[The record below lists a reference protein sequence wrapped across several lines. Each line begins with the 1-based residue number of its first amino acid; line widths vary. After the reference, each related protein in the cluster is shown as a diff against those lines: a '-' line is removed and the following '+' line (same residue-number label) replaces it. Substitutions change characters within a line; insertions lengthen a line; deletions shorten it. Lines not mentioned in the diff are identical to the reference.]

1 MKYVDINHEKIFR
14 YVRNIITS
22 SYKPIL
28 FGLLLMFFIMPQMSI
43 GSAGVQKI
51 GHMGNGNSF
60 DLVEANGY
68 LYVGQ
73 GTEIRVYDASSD
85 SKISQLSWK
94 NYKFKTDTGSLVR
107 GLDLKSNYLY
117 VASTKRF
124 TILDISNPATPAVVS
139 YIEPSIVKGAEIRD
153 VKVKDNY
160 AFLAAS
166 GAGILVIDIS
176 NKKKPALVAT
186 LKLGGYNRPWR
197 LTVSGNYLYTA
208 VGSDNRLYVIDITN
222 PANPSIKGS
231 WSANAGT
238 NTFSG
243 VAVKGKYAYVTEYHN
258 GVHVVDISNPAKPAG
273 VAKLMGM
280 DANDI
285 KILGN
290 YAYVS
295 VRYQGFNII
304 DISNPTSIKIVGKG
318 ADIPGYIEG
327 IFPTSKYTFLA
338 AESKGFGIYST
349 SDITKPKLAAQI
361 PVVGGSHS
369 IAVKGNYMY
378 IGAHNDGV
386 WVIDISNP
394 ANPVEVAYVKYAG
407 RSEDIDIQGNY
418 LFTAADWGGLNIID
432 ISSPTNPVLLVKDYG
447 DHIDGVI
454 ADGNYVYT
462 SVYYPQKSL
471 GAVSITNP
479 SKPAYVSK
487 TEIGISL
494 SKFAKYGQKYLLV
507 ASPGGSSKGL
517 HIFDVSN
524 KAKPVRV
531 STFGS
536 GTAYRDVA
544 VNGNTA
550 VAVTGNDVV
559 TIDLSN
565 AANPKLIGKV
575 SYSGAWSG
583 RSVDAYNNIA
593 YAAGGPNGHVRVLD
607 IKNPSSI
614 KLLGTFDLP
623 DYAGD
628 IVYSNGKIF
637 AAADKAGVYIL
648 SYNGGYTPTPAPT
661 PKPTPAPTPEPAPE
675 PTPELTPQPTPTPA
689 PIDTPEPTPEPTP
702 TPTPIDTP
710 EPTPIPTPIDTP
722 EPTPTPTPI
731 DTPMPAPMPTPAPT
745 PPGTIYH
752 FSAESGK
759 AGWRASGLWHISS
772 NRYTSGNYSIWY
784 GSKSTKTYDI
794 GIAHSG
800 NMISPEIDLKG
811 SRQPKLSFWSWYQT
825 EPNINYDKKLLQ
837 ISVNNGAWRTL
848 KQLNHTKENWVK
860 ESIDLSGYAGNKI
873 RIRFVFNT
881 VDANY
886 NKYEGWYV
894 DDIMIVDD
902 TIVKKG

>member
-1 MKYVDINHEKIFR
+1 MKYVDKNNGKIFR
-14 YVRNIITS
+14 YAKHIITS

-28 FGLLLMFFIMPQMSI
+28 FGLLLMFFIAPQMSL
-43 GSAGVQKI
+43 GSTGVQKI

-73 GTEIRVYDASSD
+73 GTEIRVYDVSSD
-85 SKISQLSWK
+85 SKIAQLNWK
-94 NYKFKTDTGSLVR
+94 NYKYKTDTDSLVR

-124 TILDISNPATPAVVS
+124 TILDISNPAKPAVVS

-176 NKKKPALVAT
+176 NKKKPSLVAT

-208 VGSDNRLYVIDITN
+208 VGSDNRLYVIDITS

-258 GVHVVDISNPAKPAG
+258 GVHVVDISNPAKPVG

-318 ADIPGYIEG
+318 AEIPGYIEG

-349 SDITKPKLAAQI
+349 SDVTKPKLAVQI

-394 ANPVEVAYVKYAG
+394 ANPVEVAYVNYAG

-432 ISSPTNPVLLVKDYG
+432 ISNPTNPVMLTKDYG

-454 ADGNYVYT
+454 ADGDYVYT
-462 SVYYPQKSL
+462 SVYYPNDSL

-479 SKPAYVSK
+479 SKPSYVSK
-487 TEIGISL
+487 TDIGISL
-494 SKFAKYGQKYLLV
+494 SRFAKYGQKYLLV
-507 ASPGGSSKGL
+507 ASPGGSAKGL

-607 IKNPSSI
+607 IKNPSNI
-614 KLLGTFDLP
+614 KLLGTFELP
-623 DYAGD
+623 DYASD

-637 AAADKAGVYIL
+637 TAADKAGVYIL
-648 SYNGGYTPTPAPT
+648 SYNAGYTPAPT
-661 PKPTPAPTPEPAPE
+661 PKPTPEPAPE
-675 PTPELTPQPTPTPA
+675 PTPEPTPEITPRPTPEITPRPTPEKTPRPTPEPTPAPTPIDIPTPAPTPTPA
-689 PIDTPEPTPEPTP
+689 P
-702 TPTPIDTP
+702 
-710 EPTPIPTPIDTP
+710 
-722 EPTPTPTPI
+722 
-731 DTPMPAPMPTPAPT
+731 AL
-745 PPGTIYH
+745 PGTIYH
-752 FSAESGK
+752 FDAESGK

-772 NRYTSGNYSIWY
+772 NRYTNGNYSIWY
-784 GSKSTKTYDI
+784 GSESTKTYDI

-811 SRQPKLSFWSWYQT
+811 SRQPKLSFLSWYQT
-825 EPNINYDKKLLQ
+825 ETNSNYDKKLLQ
-837 ISVNNGAWRTL
+837 ISVNNGAWETL
-848 KQLNHTKENWVK
+848 KQLSHTKENWVK
-860 ESIDLSGYAGNKI
+860 ESIDLSDYAGNKI

-881 VDANY
+881 IDAKY

-894 DDIMIVDD
+894 DDITIVDD